1 MTDESKSLTKEQRE
15 RRRLTQKK
23 VAEYHQLG
31 YIDDE
36 YKRKYMNII
45 SGMKSS
51 DTFDAKTMDRMESK
65 LGRRKLEAE
74 AKPMKSTKDAV
85 KSPDKAKSKDRQ
97 TKVEHNDSLTED
109 QVNRKNEMKEKLRV
123 CQKMGYI
130 DRVQKDK
137 YWNIINQMKTNGK
150 FDVDIIDRIDKR
162 LDKKRVQAEEKA
174 LLSPAVSRTG
184 KIKPSNDEALTK
196 KDKNK
201 VTLSR
206 KRASPG
212 INTGSLEEEITNGDK
227 NGATRGLKSST
238 DRKRKQL
245 EQHSGGQVQVTSK
258 SLSNKSPK
266 GDDDVEN
273 ENFGNQSKRSTVK
286 QRSESR
292 NILQETGNVGEPQI
306 ILGRDRLGKFN
317 VEEVKEM
324 YVCMSTFAEM
334 KCIQPPSCLRC
345 AFNSTR
351 KLSKGSNSEPCK
363 NFVAWRRNAN
373 KVINKDSLDSNLV
386 IVKCTVAQS
395 LLQHETIENWSWN
408 AHTKTLVQTQRL

>member
-1 MTDESKSLTKEQRE
+1 MTDESKSLNKEQRE
-15 RRRLTQKK
+15 RRRLIQKK

-36 YKRKYMNII
+36 YKRKYVNII
-45 SGMKSS
+45 SGMKTS
-51 DTFDAKTMDRMESK
+51 DAFDAKTLDRMESK
-65 LGRRKLEAE
+65 LGRRKLEAKS
-74 AKPMKSTKDAV
+74 KPMKSTKDAV
-85 KSPDKAKSKDRQ
+85 KSPDKAKSKERQ
-97 TKVEHNDSLTED
+97 TIVQHNDALTEN
-109 QVNRKNEMKEKLRV
+109 QVNRKNEMKEKLRL

-137 YWNIINQMKTNGK
+137 YWNIINQMKTNDK

-174 LLSPAVSRTG
+174 LLSPAASRTG
-184 KIKPSNDEALTK
+184 KIKPSNDGVLMK

-201 VTLSR
+201 VNLSR

-212 INTGSLEEEITNGDK
+212 VNTGSLEEESTYADK
-227 NGATRGLKSST
+227 NGAAHGPKPSLEM
-238 DRKRKQL
+238 KRKQL
-245 EQHSGGQVQVTSK
+245 EQHSGGLVQDPFK
-258 SLSNKSPK
+258 SLLNKSPK
-266 GDDDVEN
+266 DDYSEN
-273 ENFGNQSKRSTVK
+273 EILERQTKRDIVK
-286 QRSESR
+286 QSSESR
-292 NILQETGNVGEPQI
+292 KILQEIGNVGEPQI

-317 VEEVKEM
+317 TEEVKEM

-351 KLSKGSNSEPCK
+351 KFSKGTISETCK

-386 IVKCTVAQS
+386 FIRCTVAQS
-395 LLQHETIENWSWN
+395 LLQHKTIENWSWN